1 MRVGKLSTS
10 TEPLVRFEQ
19 RQGKRVSTLKKGR
32 IVFNNGHSVVDC
44 TVRNTSETGAGLE
57 LPCHVELPGTITLVI
72 EGGAKRE
79 CDVVW
84 SANNKLGVT
93 YIDASL
99 GRQAEGPRHLLLRR
113 VRSIEEQL
121 DELRSEI
128 ETTLAP

>member
-93 YIDASL
+93 YVDPSL
-99 GRQAEGPRHLLLRR
+99 GRQTESPRHLFLRR
-113 VRSIEEQL
+113 IRLIEDQL

>member
-1 MRVGKLSTS
+1 M
-10 TEPLVRFEQ
+10 VRFEQ
-19 RQGKRVSTLKKGR
+19 RQEKRVSTLKKGR
-32 IVFNNGHSVVDC
+32 IIFNNGHSVVDC
-44 TVRNTSETGAGLE
+44 IVRNISETGACLE
-57 LPCHVELPGTITLVI
+57 LPGHVELPSTITLVI
-72 EGGAKRE
+72 EGGAKHE

-93 YIDASL
+93 YVDPSL
-99 GRQAEGPRHLLLRR
+99 GRQTESPRHLLLRR